1 MARSVLEIDVKDE
14 QFKAFQASFEK
25 YNAELAQ
32 QPGVWK
38 MVGKEGKSVE
48 AGFKAMT
55 SALLAQA
62 DMSRRVASNENEI
75 AKAAKVSSVAW
86 GSIRKDAAAVAHSVR
101 SISIGIRS
109 STTDFLK
116 WSGIVG
122 GITALA
128 GIGGSLWGL
137 DRLAATAGSG
147 RRASS
152 GLGLSYG
159 QHAAFEMTY
168 NRAFNAGGFLGGV
181 SEGRGNPSSGAAQ
194 ALYAL
199 GIDPSKGSAS
209 QTSSAA
215 LDKIRALLKD
225 TPDDL
230 IGILPQSHRLG
241 DLGLG
246 TEDLR
251 RIKGMSNQEY
261 DQYKSENT
269 RRQGLFGLDDPTA
282 KAWQDFGNKVEE
294 SWKKVETSFIKGL
307 VGLTPELNKLS
318 DAFSGFVTDFI
329 GSETFKG
336 VISTISTG
344 LKEFAKYIGDGQF
357 KKDLKSFVDD
367 FTAVTKAIGS
377 GLRLLG
383 ILPSEETGTGGP
395 GGGAARPPPVSREEW
410 DRQTEAALKG
420 SPQGEVAE
428 KRYRERRANDYNQYI
443 QRYGLQGSDIGS
455 ITGGALG
462 GGGVAGAMNMG
473 ASFLGG
479 IVGQKAIN
487 NPGGMRGP
495 GGVGFLE
502 FPSKDAGLIA
512 ASKNL
517 QYYKNREGRDTIE
530 SIIRR
535 WAPNNEN
542 DTEAYIKRVSDA
554 TKFKRDQKI
563 DMNDLEQR
571 SAVLSAITSVESMHY
586 YSAGAVKVV
595 IENNTGGS
603 AATSVN
609 SGGIAR

>member
-14 QFKAFQASFEK
+14 QFKAFHASFEK
-25 YNAELAQ
+25 YNTELAQ

-48 AGFKAMT
+48 AGFKVMT
-55 SALLAQA
+55 AALLAQA

-101 SISIGIRS
+101 TISIGIRS

-199 GIDPSKGSAS
+199 GVDPSQGSAS
-209 QTSSAA
+209 KTSSAA

-251 RIKGMSNQEY
+251 RIKGMSDKEY

-336 VISTISTG
+336 VIATISTG

-420 SPQGEVAE
+420 SPQGAEVE

-443 QRYGLQGSDIGS
+443 QGYGLQGSGIDG

-462 GGGVAGAMNMG
+462 GAIGTMNMG

-479 IVGQKAIN
+479 ITGEKSIN
-487 NPGGMRGP
+487 NPGNLRGQ
-495 GGVGFLE
+495 GGTGFLA
-502 FPSKDAGLIA
+502 FDNPHAGLK
-512 ASKNL
+512 ASWQNL
-517 QYYKNREGRDTIE
+517 EYYQNKENRNTIR
-530 SIIRR
+530 SILER
-535 WAPNNEN
+535 WAPKTGKDGGN
-542 DTEAYIKRVSDA
+542 DTEAYIRNVSKWTEVDPDA
-554 TKFKRDQKI
+554 QLTREQKYG
-563 DMNDLEQR
+563 
-571 SAVLSAITSVESMHY
+571 VLSGITRQEGTRHY
-586 YSAGAVKVV
+586 YSADAVRIV

-609 SGGIAR
+609 SGGIVR